1 MRHLTNQEIQYIG
14 VLRPIIFMASCERED
29 KYRGEDDDLDEQV
42 DETLDKPRDPI
53 HWCAQTHHLHG
64 FL

>member
-1 MRHLTNQEIQYIG
+1 MKERINIG
-14 VLRPIIFMASCERED
+14 
-29 KYRGEDDDLDEQV
+29 GEDDDCDEQI

-53 HWCAQTHHLHG
+53 HWSAQTHHLHG